1 MRCSQ
6 PLPDTEKPHVTEEA
20 KAAFI
25 AILQKCGIPK
35 LRYDGSEPADE
46 PEARRTEAV
55 VNLNHLAEPASALLS
70 VIPTQGRGSWIR
82 DDVDYAVQYNLMPE
96 RYRKKALL
104 CLYMWEIAIP
114 TEYWLLIQKF
124 EREPFHKWYVTE
136 EGFMHFQWNT
146 AWGDYEPLLVET
158 APRKIPVSAKAAANG
173 PVIAK
178 QVDYVLGGVYHA
190 DATCGFEPDRYHWDI
205 LPILKPLIFSR
216 VLVNQ
221 FFTMV
226 LNHVKLDIARPG
238 AILAGDARWLP
249 EFEKQGLPNA
259 PQAQWQTYKDSDGN
273 IVGINVGGGTLL
285 ALPYHTG

>member
-6 PLPDTEKPHVTEEA
+6 PLPDTEKRDCTEESIA
-20 KAAFI
+20 LFLEAARKGLI
-25 AILQKCGIPK
+25 APR
-35 LRYDGSEPADE
+35 LRYDGSEPEDE

-55 VNLNHLAEPASALLS
+55 VNLNHLAEPASTLLS
-70 VIPTQGRGSWIR
+70 LIPTKGRGSWIR
-82 DDVDYAVQYNLMPE
+82 QDVDYAIEYDLMPE

-124 EREPFHKWYVTE
+124 EREPFHKWHVTE
-136 EGFMHFQWNT
+136 EGFMQFHWNT
-146 AWGDYEPLLVET
+146 AWGDYTPLLVET
-158 APRKIPVSAKAAANG
+158 VPRKIPVAAAVAAKG
-173 PVIAK
+173 PVIAAP
-178 QVDYVLGGVYHA
+178 VDYVLCAVYHA
-190 DATCGFEPDRYHWDI
+190 DDTCGFELGNGHWDV
-205 LPILKPLIFSR
+205 LPILKPHLYSR

-259 PQAQWQTYKDSDGN
+259 PRADWDTYRDSEGN
-273 IVGINVGGGTLL
+273 LLGISMGSPMLVPHLRG
-285 ALPYHTG
+285 